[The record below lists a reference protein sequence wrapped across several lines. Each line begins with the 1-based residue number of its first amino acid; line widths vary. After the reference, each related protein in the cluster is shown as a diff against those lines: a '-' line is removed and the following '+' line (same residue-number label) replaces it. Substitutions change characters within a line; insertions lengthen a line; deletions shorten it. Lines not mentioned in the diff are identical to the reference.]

1 MNNPKPTHVGEVL
14 YNKYLAPFQI
24 SVGELCKNTFLPV
37 TRVDAILKGSEKIN
51 ADVALRLSKYFGT
64 TAKYWLWMQIE
75 FDIVKARAL
84 NHNELKN
91 IQPLEKKSVA

>member
-1 MNNPKPTHVGEVL
+1 MRNPNFNHVGEVL

-24 SVGELCKNTFLPV
+24 SVGELCKKTFLPV
-37 TRVDAILKGSEKIN
+37 TRMDAILKGTEKIN

-75 FDIVKARAL
+75 FDIVKARAENKEDL
-84 NHNELKN
+84 RN